1 MLARAPTPTRGS
13 RRKHA
18 GSGSKARSVRPPT
31 ERAKRF
37 VIQLKRAYDP
47 PSSHDGA
54 RVLVDRVWPRGM
66 TRHKMKIDAWLR
78 DLGPSTALRKWFGH
92 DPANWEEFRA
102 RYRKELNAKRP
113 LFDELAAHARVG
125 KLTLVFGA
133 RDPVHNQAVVIKEV
147 LEGKRRAR

>member
-1 MLARAPTPTRGS
+1 MPTRATSPTRGG
-13 RRKHA
+13 RRKSA
-18 GSGSKARSVRPPT
+18 GSRSKPRSARL
-31 ERAKRF
+31 ERTKRF
-37 VIQLKRAYDP
+37 VIQLKRAYE
-47 PSSHDGA
+47 PSSSRDGA

-66 TRHKMKIDAWLR
+66 TRQKMKIDAWLR

-113 LFDELAAHARVG
+113 LFDDLAAHARDG

-133 RDPVHNQAVVIKEV
+133 RDLVHNQAVVIKEV